1 MLQSLQTLFTTSEP
15 TMSFWSVTLTVL
27 YTFLLGAVISFT
39 YARTQRDGASR
50 NFIITLVMLPAVIS
64 IIILLVG
71 SNVARAFS
79 LAGAFSLV
87 RFRSAP
93 GEPKDIAFICFSL
106 AIGLAAGMGMLQY
119 ASLFTALLCLF
130 MVVMWAIGRR
140 RRGRSLQRVLKI
152 TIPEDMSYEGV
163 FDDLMKRYAR
173 RYELQKVR
181 TTGLGSFYELV
192 YTLTLRPD
200 AGEKAF
206 LDDLRCRNGNLD
218 IALLMKA
225 EPAAA

>member
-1 MLQSLQTLFTTSEP
+1 
-15 TMSFWSVTLTVL
+15 MSFWSVTLTVL

-163 FDDLMKRYAR
+163 FDDAR